1 MARSLTTRNLFD
13 KKPERVV
20 SFQNGFLKEAIGE
33 AEAKGCWLIYGPEKN
48 GKTWFALQLAKE
60 LARAEKVSYISAEEG
75 TDKSFRDACDRAGI
89 TSSDKI
95 MWDEYLT
102 LGEIIEK
109 FSKPKTAKI
118 IIIDNLTIYAD
129 EFRNKPFR
137 EFLNELPG
145 KLIICLAH
153 EERKEPYPAVARMAK
168 KLSKVYVQVRG
179 LKAFVTSRFSTGG
192 ELVINDEMS
201 ELCWGAMALPG
212 NQD

>member
-1 MARSLTTRNLFD
+1 MARSLTTSNLFD
-13 KKPERVV
+13 KKPGAVV
-20 SFQNGFLKEAIGE
+20 QFVNQLLQQAIGE

-60 LARAEKVSYISAEEG
+60 LAKFLKVSYISAEEG
-75 TDKSFRDACDRAGI
+75 TDKSFQDACERAGI
-89 TSSDKI
+89 TKCDRI

-102 LGEIIEK
+102 LDEIIEK
-109 FSKPKTAKI
+109 FNKPKASQVI
-118 IIIDNLTIYAD
+118 FIDNLTIYAD
-129 EFRNKPFR
+129 EFKNKSFR
-137 EFLNELPG
+137 DFMNQMPG

-201 ELCWGAMALPG
+201 EIYWGE
-212 NQD
+212 

>member
-1 MARSLTTRNLFD
+1 MSRSLTTSNLFD
-13 KKPERVV
+13 KKPERTV
-20 SFQNGFLKEAIGE
+20 SFHNELLQQAIGD
-33 AEAKGCWLIYGPEKN
+33 AEAKGCWLVYGPEKN
-48 GKTWFALQLAKE
+48 GKTWFALKLAKE
-60 LARAEKVSYISAEEG
+60 LARVEKVSYISAEEG

-89 TSSDKI
+89 TKCDRI

-102 LGEIIEK
+102 LDEIIEK
-109 FSKPKTAKI
+109 FNKPKTARVI
-118 IIIDNLTIYAD
+118 FIDNLTIYAD
-129 EFRNKPFR
+129 EFKNKSFR
-137 EFLNELPG
+137 EFLNSMPG

-201 ELCWGAMALPG
+201 ELYWGE
-212 NQD
+212 

>member
-1 MARSLTTRNLFD
+1 MARSLTTSNLFD
-13 KKPERVV
+13 KKPGAVV
-20 SFQNGFLKEAIGE
+20 QFMNQLLQKAIGE

-60 LARAEKVSYISAEEG
+60 LAKLFKVSYISAEEG
-75 TDKSFRDACDRAGI
+75 TDKSFQDACERAGI
-89 TSSDKI
+89 TKSDKI

-102 LGEIIEK
+102 LDEIIEK
-109 FSKPKTAKI
+109 FNKPKAAQVI
-118 IIIDNLTIYAD
+118 FIDNLTIYAD
-129 EFRNKPFR
+129 EFKNKSFR
-137 EFLNELPG
+137 DFMNQMPG

-201 ELCWGAMALPG
+201 EIYWGE
-212 NQD
+212 